1 MKRVLC
7 EKLPQSHQPTVLSEA
22 EATHLTRVFRLKDG
36 DRVEAIDGKG
46 FHAAVTLRTRN
57 GVPRLEFLEKPVS
70 SSDEG
75 LQCVPVTLEMAVLKG
90 DAMEWV
96 VEKAVELGIKT
107 LVPVVTAHTVV
118 QLDKKGPEAFRE
130 RWQKIA
136 DQALKQCGRLDRLEI
151 KTPVKLEELL
161 AGSSQA
167 PRLWCDESAREHA
180 GSLFGRINSMTNSMA
195 NSMANSTTNSTVNS
209 ATDSTSTSGNGLGN
223 SAINTADNSSENSS
237 RDELAQSKTSPEKF
251 SPAETSEVRILIGP
265 EGGWSELE
273 RDILSRSSQNIPVSL
288 GPLVLRAETAAIFAL
303 SLVSAALRESK

>member
-7 EKLPQSHQPTVLSEA
+7 EKLPQPHQPTVLSEA

-36 DRVEAIDGKG
+36 DRVEAMDGKG

-96 VEKAVELGIKT
+96 VEKAVELGIQT

-151 KTPVKLEELL
+151 KTPVELQELL

-167 PRLWCDESAREHA
+167 PRLWCDESARDHA
-180 GSLFGRINSMTNSMA
+180 GSLFGRINSMVS
-195 NSMANSTTNSTVNS
+195 
-209 ATDSTSTSGNGLGN
+209 STSNTSGNTSGD
-223 SAINTADNSSENSS
+223 SAANTADNSSENSS
-237 RDELAQSKTSPEKF
+237 RDESLRD
-251 SPAETSEVRILIGP
+251 VRILIGP

-273 RDILSRSSQNIPVSL
+273 RDILSRSTQNIPVSL